1 MITKVMLVLTI
12 IFGDVVLKTPLMVLL
27 RQNDKLDAW
36 TKELDYIA
44 QVAIIQTY
52 NMGLYREGTVIH
64 IRGNTPSGNTIN
76 ISNKIMDN
84 DVDINVYDNFK
95 VNVQP
100 DMDLRFS
107 EYMQQQYNEK
117 RIVDFIVNN
126 IS

>member
-64 IRGNTPSGNTIN
+64 IRGDTPSGNTIN